1 MRKIVAAIG
10 LAALSFSGSAAFAQS
25 SPVVVELFT
34 SQGCSSCPPA
44 DEMMH
49 ELAAHEGVI
58 ALAFHVDYWDYIGW
72 RDTFGSA
79 ENTARQ
85 NAYAYAAGS
94 RTVYTP
100 QFVVGGVDHVIG
112 ARGMELMDAINAHRA
127 VAPSVILEARLAEG
141 VLTLRAQSQIA
152 QEMTVQLIRYSASQ
166 SVDIEHGENAG
177 ATIVYANTVMAWS
190 VLTEWDGTAPLD
202 LSAQIDGEY
211 ESVVIV
217 QALGAGP
224 ILAAADLASD

>member
-1 MRKIVAAIG
+1 MRKIVAAFGLMAASCIG
-10 LAALSFSGSAAFAQS
+10 TAGSAQS

-44 DEMMH
+44 DEMLH
-49 ELAAHEGVI
+49 ELAAHDDVI

-85 NAYAYAAGS
+85 NAYARAAGS

-112 ARGMELMDAINAHRA
+112 ARAVELMNTINAHRS
-127 VAPSVILEARLAEG
+127 VASG
-141 VLTLRAQSQIA
+141 VALDVELDGGMMSLRAQTQNA
-152 QEMTVQLIRYSASQ
+152 QEMTVQLIRYAPSQ
-166 SVDIEHGENAG
+166 TVAINRGENAG
-177 ATIVYANTVMAWS
+177 ATIVYSNTVMGWS
-190 VLTEWDGTAPLD
+190 VLTDWDGTAPLE
-202 LSAQIDGEY
+202 LTAQIEGDY

-224 ILAAADLASD
+224 ILAAVELP